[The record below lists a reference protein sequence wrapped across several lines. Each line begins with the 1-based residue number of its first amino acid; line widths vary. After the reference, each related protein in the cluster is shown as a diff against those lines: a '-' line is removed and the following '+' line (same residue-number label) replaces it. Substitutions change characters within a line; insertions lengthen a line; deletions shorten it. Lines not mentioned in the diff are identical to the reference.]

1 MTNALLSPEGLAI
14 LTGADLIR
22 ANGTTEKVVA
32 HHTLTL
38 EVTKDGTVSFTEDP
52 LENRYFPMMTEA
64 DALAYPMYMM
74 LLDGNGEMSG
84 VAVNLQNASAGSVA
98 IAEATE
104 SPDAKP
110 ATCTIT
116 SELIKEKDVIM
127 LDYYVQHDA
136 DAIQID
142 ITPDQFAGYYYL
154 EASTLFRRESDG
166 ADLPAE
172 FIIPRGKIQSNFSF
186 TLASTGDPSTFDF
199 TMDAF
204 PGYVVGSPAKEVLA
218 AIQVLSAD
226 DNYDLASEA
235 ATDEIEYERY
245 KYNQDQAPYL
255 GVVSEGPV
263 TKSVAPEDTGAAA
276 GQDTAWA

>member
-1 MTNALLSPEGLAI
+1 MEKTLTFTMTNALLSPEGLAI

-52 LENRYFPMMTEA
+52 LENRYFPMMTEQ
-64 DALAYPMYMM
+64 DELAYPMYMM

-84 VAVNLQNASAGSVA
+84 VAVNLQNDTAGSVA
-98 IAEATE
+98 VTEATE
-104 SPDAKP
+104 DPDPAP

-116 SELIKEKDVIM
+116 SDLIKKDDVIM

-166 ADLPAE
+166 VDLPAE

-186 TLASTGDPSTFDF
+186 TLASTGDPSEL
-199 TMDAF
+199 
-204 PGYVVGSPAKEVLA
+204 KRLA
-218 AIQVLSAD
+218 A
-226 DNYDLASEA
+226 
-235 ATDEIEYERY
+235 
-245 KYNQDQAPYL
+245 
-255 GVVSEGPV
+255 
-263 TKSVAPEDTGAAA
+263 
-276 GQDTAWA
+276 